1 MIYKKQTVQ
10 NIENTP
16 QYFALTFALFQ
27 NFCTEC
33 LNIKNGQCKTFALK
47 CKNKSVKCTDYFPNY
62 QGLNTQK
69 CKSAKVFHISGGGVS
84 ALSPVVLHQSL
95 LNPKL

>member
-10 NIENTP
+10 NIKNTP
-16 QYFALTFALFQ
+16 QYFALTFALFW

-33 LNIKNGQCKTFALK
+33 LNIKNRQCKTFALK
-47 CKNKSVKCTDYFPNY
+47 CKNKSVKCTDYFAGY
-62 QGLNTQK
+62 QGLNTLK

-84 ALSPVVLHQSL
+84 ALPPVVLHQSL
-95 LNPKL
+95 LNRKL

>member
-10 NIENTP
+10 NIKSTP

-33 LNIKNGQCKTFALK
+33 LNIKNRQCKTFALQ
-47 CKNKSVKCTDYFPNY
+47 CKNKSVKCTHYFARF
-62 QGLNTQK
+62 QSLNTQK
-69 CKSAKVFHISGGGVS
+69 CKSAKVFPISGGGYL
-84 ALSPVVLHQSL
+84 LSPL
-95 LNPKL
+95 LSSINDYLT